1 MVGNSWSPSEFE
13 SQSDV
18 LGAVWDLSLTDGVSW
33 WPSSIQKSRI
43 EEVIVTRLRVGH
55 TSLTHG
61 FLLRVSTPSCVPHFG
76 GVLQVLMTC
85 MCRRVSKHAG
95 SDKLPTTYRV
105 SMPVLDLGP
114 TRTVM
119 RREGEAWAWAR
130 PLTSQHKRCHINIAG
145 IVYEIGLRP
154 FADTNSEQCNEL
166 PATDATAIP
175 AGRPLGPPVCPDGSL
190 DYDGEACISVGSLE
204 SHGSVI
210 SHLVSQVKIGMD
222 LTKVVL
228 PTFILERRSLL
239 EMYADYFA
247 HPDMF
252 VSIADFSDPKDRMVQ
267 VVRWYVSAYHAGR
280 KSPVAKKPYNPI
292 LGEVFQCH
300 WDIPG
305 CSETGSDPLDL
316 VTDGPVPWC
325 NRNQLTFVAEQVSHH
340 PPVSAF
346 YGEHYNKRIS
356 FCAHVWTKSKFLGL
370 SVGVYNIGQGCISVL
385 DYDEEYIITFPNGYG
400 RCLA

>member
-1 MVGNSWSPSEFE
+1 MVSA
-13 SQSDV
+13 
-18 LGAVWDLSLTDGVSW
+18 LGQVIGKETNRRPRENHFSVS
-33 WPSSIQKSRI
+33 RLNI
-43 EEVIVTRLRVGH
+43 EELNPHLRGDRGGKH
-55 TSLTHG
+55 LGKTSLPERD
-61 FLLRVSTPSCVPHFG
+61 LN
-76 GVLQVLMTC
+76 
-85 MCRRVSKHAG
+85 
-95 SDKLPTTYRV
+95 
-105 SMPVLDLGP
+105 LDLPILGSP
-114 TRTVM
+114 AHHET
-119 RREGEAWAWAR
+119 
-130 PLTSQHKRCHINIAG
+130 IA
-145 IVYEIGLRP
+145 GLRP

-166 PATDATAIP
+166 PATDTTAIP

-190 DYDGEACISVGSLE
+190 DYDALYEDESEDDCSLE

-340 PPVSAF
+340 PPGKAT
-346 YGEHYNKRIS
+346 R
-356 FCAHVWTKSKFLGL
+356 
-370 SVGVYNIGQGCISVL
+370 
-385 DYDEEYIITFPNGYG
+385 
-400 RCLA
+400 